1 MSIQGYFDYN
11 ATTPVCS
18 EAINAFVNAAK
29 AFANPSS
36 KYALVR
42 PVGAFLSEARE
53 SLCKLVGCATD
64 ELFFT
69 SGGTES
75 NNWAL
80 KGAFLREFA
89 AAPSEPAHIIISAL
103 EHSSILEVVR
113 YLERTFHCEVS
124 RLNPDNEGIIS
135 AESVLAA
142 LRPNTR
148 IVSIMLANN
157 EVGSIQPISDISR
170 VLRDRN
176 IHFHVDGVQAVGK
189 IKVDAHMMGMDTLS
203 FSGHKFYGP
212 KGCGGLYIRR
222 GVTLEPLMH
231 GGGQERGYRGGT
243 EAVAMI
249 VSMGAAAKLASE
261 QLDEN
266 LHRFVL
272 YSDLLRKQLTQKIP
286 TVVFNGPK
294 NLSMQVPNTV
304 SICIPGI
311 RAEALAAIL
320 DNLNGIQVSLGS
332 ACSNNKTMSL
342 SHVLLS
348 MGLSDEEVK
357 STLRVSLGLYTQE
370 EDIQFFTDAV
380 ANAVSILNRI
390 SKPVS
395 EAHVLTT

>member
-1 MSIQGYFDYN
+1 MSLQGYFDYN

-18 EAINAFVNAAK
+18 EAINAFVSAAK
-29 AFANPSS
+29 SFANPSS
-36 KYALVR
+36 NYGLVK
-42 PVGAFLSEARE
+42 PVGNLLAEARE
-53 SLCKLVGCATD
+53 HVCRLIGCAID

-80 KGAFLREFA
+80 KGAFLHELSA
-89 AAPSEPAHIIISAL
+89 SPGKPAHIIVSAL
-103 EHSSILEVVR
+103 EHSSILEVVN
-113 YLERTFHCEVS
+113 YLERAFGCEVS
-124 RLNPDNEGIIS
+124 RLDPDREGVIS
-135 AESVLAA
+135 VESVRAA

-148 IVSIMLANN
+148 IVSVMLANN
-157 EVGSIQPISDISR
+157 EVGSIQPISDIARLTRS
-170 VLRDRN
+170 RN

-189 IKVDAHMMGMDTLS
+189 IRVDVGMLGMDTLS

-212 KGCGGLYIRR
+212 KGCGGLYVRR
-222 GVTLEPLMH
+222 GVKLEPLMH

-249 VSMGAAAKLASE
+249 FAMGAAAKLADE
-261 QLDEN
+261 QLDQN
-266 LHRFVL
+266 LQRFAT
-272 YSDLLRKQLTQKIP
+272 YTHLLRQQLVQKIP
-286 TVVFNGPK
+286 SIIFNGPQ

-304 SICIPGI
+304 SICVPGI

-342 SHVLLS
+342 SHVLVS

-357 STLRVSLGLYTQE
+357 STLRVSVGLYTQE
-370 EDIQFFTDAV
+370 ADIHFFTDAV

-395 EAHVLTT
+395 EDHVLTT